1 VSGATTDLERTAPDA
16 EGLPAIPAAEGM
28 RQVLGPTA
36 LGDDPRR
43 LFRLTWTLATTDFKL
58 KFFGSFLGYLWQ
70 LMNPLLLF
78 GVLFV
83 VFSFGLNLDQGVRY
97 YPVALLLGIVM
108 YSFLNEATTQAVRSL
123 MTRETLVR
131 KVDFPRLAVPMA
143 SVLTATFN
151 LGLNLVPVVVF
162 LLASGATPGLG
173 WLLFLLPLAALI
185 LFAFG
190 MSMILSV
197 GFVRFRDIEP
207 IWSVV
212 LQILFYASGVFYTI
226 DSIAGQKHGQ
236 FLVDLFLSNPFA
248 SILAFARHTL
258 VDGSWTS
265 PSQALSSEWLLLIP
279 AGLVLLS
286 LVGGFLMFRSLAP
299 KVAEDL

>member
-1 VSGATTDLERTAPDA
+1 VSPTATTDVE
-16 EGLPAIPAAEGM
+16 PAATRAPVATDGM

-36 LGDDPRR
+36 LGDDPKR

-70 LMNPLLLF
+70 LVNPLMLF
-78 GVLFV
+78 GVLFL
-83 VFSFGLNLDQGVRY
+83 VFNFALKLSGGVRF
-97 YPVALLLGIVM
+97 YPVALLLGIVLF
-108 YSFLNEATTQAVRSL
+108 SFLSEATTQAVRSL
-123 MTRETLVR
+123 MVREPLVR

-143 SVLTATFN
+143 ATLTATFN
-151 LGLNLVPVVVF
+151 LGLNLVPVLVF
-162 LLASGATPGLG
+162 LVASGGTPDLG
-173 WLLFLLPLAALI
+173 WLLFLLPLTALI

-207 IWSVV
+207 IWSVL
-212 LQILFYASGVFYTI
+212 LQIIFYASGVFYTV
-226 DSIAGQKHGQ
+226 DRIADQKHGH
-236 FLVDLFLSNPFA
+236 LYVDIFFCNPFA
-248 SILAFARHTL
+248 AILATARHTL
-258 VDGSWTS
+258 IDGSWTS
-265 PSQALSSEWLLLIP
+265 PSQAVTHDWLLLIP
-279 AGLVLLS
+279 SGIVVAA

>member
-1 VSGATTDLERTAPDA
+1 VSGATTEFERIAAASHPAP
-16 EGLPAIPAAEGM
+16 PAAAAGM

-36 LGDDPRR
+36 LGDDPKR
-43 LFRLTWTLATTDFKL
+43 LLRLTWTLATTDFKL

-70 LMNPLLLF
+70 LVNPLMLF
-78 GVLFV
+78 GVLFL
-83 VFSFGLNLDQGVRY
+83 VFSFALNLDQGVRY
-97 YPVALLLGIVM
+97 YPVALLLGIVLF
-108 YSFLNEATTQAVRSL
+108 SFLSEATTSAVRSL
-123 MTRETLVR
+123 MTREPLVR

-151 LGLNLVPVVVF
+151 LLLNLVPVLIF
-162 LLASGATPGLG
+162 LLASGATPGVG
-173 WLLFLLPLAALI
+173 WLLFLLPLSALI

-190 MSMILSV
+190 MAMILSV

-212 LQILFYASGVFYTI
+212 LQILFYASGVFYTV
-226 DSIAGQKHGQ
+226 DTIAGQKHGQ
-236 FLVDLFLSNPFA
+236 LLVDLFLSNPFA

-265 PSQALSSEWLLLIP
+265 PTQVLSSDWLLLIP
-279 AGLVLLS
+279 GGLVLVS

-299 KVAEDL
+299 KIAEDL

>member
-1 VSGATTDLERTAPDA
+1 MSSATAIEPEVERA
-16 EGLPAIPAAEGM
+16 LPSPEGM
-28 RQVLGPTA
+28 REVKGPTA
-36 LGDDPRR
+36 LGDDPQR
-43 LFRLTWTLATTDFKL
+43 LFRLAWTLATTDFKL

-83 VFSFGLNLDQGVRY
+83 VFSFALNLDEGVRY
-97 YPVALLLGIVM
+97 YPVALLLGIVLF
-108 YSFLNEATTQAVRSL
+108 SFLNEATSQAVRSL

-131 KVDFPRLAVPMA
+131 KIDFPRLAVPMA
-143 SVLTATFN
+143 SVLAATFN
-151 LGLNLVPVVVF
+151 LLLNLVPVVVF
-162 LLASGATPGLG
+162 LLASGATPSWS
-173 WLLFLLPLAALI
+173 WLLFVLTIVVLV

-207 IWSVV
+207 IWTVI
-212 LQILFYASGVFYTI
+212 LQIMFYASGVFFTV
-226 DSIAGQKHGQ
+226 DAIAGQKHGQ
-236 FLVDLFLSNPFA
+236 LLVDIFFCNPFA
-248 SILAFARHTL
+248 AILAAARHTL

-265 PSQALSSEWLLLIP
+265 PTEALSSDWLLAIP
-279 AGLVLLS
+279 IGLVVAS
-286 LVGGFLMFRSLAP
+286 LVGGFLLFRALAP

>member
-1 VSGATTDLERTAPDA
+1 MSGTTTDLEPAAPDTD
-16 EGLPAIPAAEGM
+16 GLPAIPAAAGM
-28 RQVLGPTA
+28 RQILGPTA

-83 VFSFGLNLDQGVRY
+83 VFSFALNLDQGVRY

-108 YSFLNEATTQAVRSL
+108 FSFLSEATTQAVRSL
-123 MTRETLVR
+123 MVRETLVR
-131 KVDFPRLAVPMA
+131 KIDFPRLAVPMA
-143 SVLTATFN
+143 SVLAATFN
-151 LGLNLVPVVVF
+151 LLLNLVPVVVF
-162 LLASGATPGLG
+162 LLLSGATPDLG
-173 WLLFLLPLAALI
+173 WLLFLIPLATLI

-190 MSMILSV
+190 MAMILSV

-207 IWSVV
+207 IWSVI

-226 DSIAGQKHGQ
+226 DSISGQKHGQ
-236 FLVDLFLSNPFA
+236 LLVDIFLSNPFA

-258 VDGSWTS
+258 IDGSWTS
-265 PSQALSSEWLLLIP
+265 PSQALSSDWLLLIP
-279 AGLVLLS
+279 SGIVLLS

-299 KVAEDL
+299 KIAEDL

>member
-1 VSGATTDLERTAPDA
+1 VSSTAVLAP
-16 EGLPAIPAAEGM
+16 PPPGM
-28 RQVLGPTA
+28 REVKGPTA
-36 LGDDPRR
+36 LGDDPQR
-43 LFRLTWTLATTDFKL
+43 LWRLAWTLATTDFKL

-83 VFSFGLNLDQGVRY
+83 VFSFALNLDEGVKY
-97 YPVALLLGIVM
+97 YPVALLLGIVLF
-108 YSFLNEATTQAVRSL
+108 SFLNEATSQAVRSL
-123 MTRETLVR
+123 HTRETLVR

-162 LLASGATPGLG
+162 LLISGAVPHLS
-173 WLLFLLPLAALI
+173 WLVFLVAIAVLV

-190 MSMILSV
+190 LSMLLSV
-197 GFVRFRDIEP
+197 SFVRFRDIEP

-212 LQILFYASGVFYTI
+212 LQMLFYASGVFFTVDNI
-226 DSIAGQKHGQ
+226 HGT
-236 FLVDLFLSNPFA
+236 FLRDVFFCNPFA
-248 SILAFARHTL
+248 AILAVARHTL

-265 PSQALSSEWLLLIP
+265 PGQVVSNDWLLLIP
-279 AGLVLLS
+279 GGLIVAS
-286 LVGGFLMFRSLAP
+286 VVFGFLLFRRLAP
-299 KVAEDL
+299 MVAEDL

>member
-1 VSGATTDLERTAPDA
+1 MSTT
-16 EGLPAIPAAEGM
+16 AADPGVELAVPSPEGM
-28 RQVLGPTA
+28 REVKGPTA
-36 LGDDPRR
+36 LGDDPQR
-43 LFRLTWTLATTDFKL
+43 LFRLAWTLATTDFKL

-83 VFSFGLNLDQGVRY
+83 VFSFALNLDEGVRY
-97 YPVALLLGIVM
+97 YPVALLLGIVLF
-108 YSFLNEATTQAVRSL
+108 SFLSEATTQAVRSL

-131 KVDFPRLAVPMA
+131 KIDFPRLAVPMA
-143 SVLTATFN
+143 SVLAATFN
-151 LGLNLVPVVVF
+151 LLLNLIPVIIF
-162 LLASGATPGLG
+162 LLASGATPSTS
-173 WLLFLLPLAALI
+173 WLLFVLVLATLI

-207 IWSVV
+207 IWTVV
-212 LQILFYASGVFYTI
+212 LQIMFYASGVFFTV
-226 DSIAGQKHGQ
+226 DAIAGQKHGQ
-236 FLVDLFLSNPFA
+236 LLVDIFFCNPFA
-248 SILAFARHTL
+248 AILAAARHTL

-265 PSQALSSEWLLLIP
+265 PTQALSSDWLLLIP
-279 AGLVLLS
+279 VGMVVAS
-286 LVGGFLMFRSLAP
+286 LVGGFLLFRTLAP

>member
-1 VSGATTDLERTAPDA
+1 VSGTTTDLEPAAPDTD
-16 EGLPAIPAAEGM
+16 GLPAIPAAAGM
-28 RQVLGPTA
+28 RQILGPTA

-83 VFSFGLNLDQGVRY
+83 VFSFALNLDQGVRY

-108 YSFLNEATTQAVRSL
+108 FSFLSEATTQAVRSL
-123 MTRETLVR
+123 MVRETLVR
-131 KVDFPRLAVPMA
+131 KIDFPRLAVPMA
-143 SVLTATFN
+143 SVLAATFN
-151 LGLNLVPVVVF
+151 LLLNLVPVVVF
-162 LLASGATPGLG
+162 LLLSGATPDLG
-173 WLLFLLPLAALI
+173 WLLFLIPLATLI

-190 MSMILSV
+190 MAMILSV

-207 IWSVV
+207 IWSVI

-226 DSIAGQKHGQ
+226 DSISGQKHGQ
-236 FLVDLFLSNPFA
+236 LLVDIFLSNPFA

-258 VDGSWTS
+258 IDGSWTS
-265 PSQALSSEWLLLIP
+265 PSQALSSDWLLLIP
-279 AGLVLLS
+279 SGIVLLS

-299 KVAEDL
+299 KIAEDL